1 MRARIPASGRKSTF
15 KTLKNLKK
23 NLTTQYQQALKQ
35 IEKKELMDILDKKHQ
50 FDLPEGILDEEFHT
64 IWHRLEHAKKDNTL
78 DDDDK
83 NLSDE
88 ELKKRYKKISER
100 RVKLALL
107 IQFIAKEEKIS
118 ISEKEMTDGMI
129 NYASQYSGQEKQ
141 ILEYFKKNPSS
152 VENIRGSLLEQKV
165 IDNILSKAKL
175 SKHKLTIEA
184 YNKLQDRAFKVT
196 EEN

>member
-1 MRARIPASGRKSTF
+1 
-15 KTLKNLKK
+15 
-23 NLTTQYQQALKQ
+23 
-35 IEKKELMDILDKKHQ
+35 MDVLDKKHQ
-50 FDLPEGILDEEFHT
+50 FDLPEGILDEEFKS

-83 NLSDE
+83 NLSEE

-107 IQFIAKEEKIS
+107 IQFIAEQEKIS
-118 ISEKEMTDGMI
+118 ISENELKEGMI

-152 VENIRGSLLEQKV
+152 IETVRGPLLEQKV
-165 IDNILSKAKL
+165 IDNIVSKAKL
-175 SKHKLTIEA
+175 SKNKLSIEA
-184 YNKLQDRAFKVT
+184 YNKLQDKVFKVT
-196 EEN
+196 